1 MKSPGWQGQPPRNDT
16 EARQRVIAAAMR
28 CMDRQEPHKVALS
41 DVAAELGVTRQTVYR
56 LFPSTEELLFA
67 VAAAAADAFV
77 DRLVARVRKLT
88 DPAAMLVECLAFTLE
103 RMPKE
108 RYLSLLFVP
117 DHKPTFT
124 RRITSSVGI
133 ELTEA
138 LLSRLPVDWP
148 ALGIDASDRAELIE
162 IYLRTLQSFA
172 VDPNPARTR
181 RERRSLLQHWLAPA
195 VHSYQRRS

>member
-117 DHKPTFT
+117 D
-124 RRITSSVGI
+124 
-133 ELTEA
+133 
-138 LLSRLPVDWP
+138 
-148 ALGIDASDRAELIE
+148 
-162 IYLRTLQSFA
+162 RT
-172 VDPNPARTR
+172 
-181 RERRSLLQHWLAPA
+181 H
-195 VHSYQRRS
+195 